1 MDKEKMRFISAVL
14 MLVTALIELLKC
26 VLWD

>member
-1 MDKEKMRFISAVL
+1 MDNEKMRDISAAI

-26 VLWD
+26 MLWD